1 MRQDVLFY
9 VLTVVSLCFC
19 ASMSVQENLIVPAAV
34 TRVHAWYL
42 HEIIYKEHT
51 V

>member
-1 MRQDVLFY
+1 MCQDAWFY
-9 VLTVVSLCFC
+9 VLAVFSLCFC

-34 TRVHAWYL
+34 TCVHAWYL